1 MPGRMVAGAWPE
13 RKLAMED
20 ITSWQMISPFSH
32 HLQVKILAA
41 IHTWSAVRKEQP
53 CIVAH
58 TCAMFTETAGIQ
70 TDISPE
76 RMVWQGK
83 SSSFLVPP
91 V

>member
-41 IHTWSAVRKEQP
+41 IHTWSAGPQR
-53 CIVAH
+53 
-58 TCAMFTETAGIQ
+58 TAMHSGTYM
-70 TDISPE
+70 
-76 RMVWQGK
+76 RYVH
-83 SSSFLVPP
+83 
-91 V
+91 

>member
-1 MPGRMVAGAWPE
+1 
-13 RKLAMED
+13 
-20 ITSWQMISPFSH
+20 
-32 HLQVKILAA
+32 VKILAA

>member
-58 TCAMFTETAGIQ
+58 TCAMFTETRTSVRREWFGTA
-70 TDISPE
+70 S
-76 RMVWQGK
+76 
-83 SSSFLVPP
+83 LHHL
-91 V
+91 